1 MTANYFTQT
10 YINSTFATIASLS
23 SYVTNSSLATTL
35 AGYVTNSSL
44 ATTLA
49 DYVTNSSLATTLAD
63 YVTNSNLATTLADYV
78 TNSSLAT
85 TLSSY
90 ATIAYVTAQNFV
102 KVSDIASYTTN
113 IATNTSGTKSRVNCA
128 SNTEILFSIQDV
140 QKLRMF
146 VPAGQS
152 TQPCGLIADDKIQ
165 MISKENSFSLTGQK
179 ALAAKPI

>member
-1 MTANYFTQT
+1 LTANYFTQT